1 MRRENDTN
9 EWLVIVANFTP
20 NTHGEYKV
28 GVPVEGFYKEI
39 FNSDSSRYGGSNKGN
54 MGGKE
59 TIKYNIHD
67 YQNALEL
74 ALPPLSVSIFKHQSK
89 NKKAHLN

>member
-1 MRRENDTN
+1 
-9 EWLVIVANFTP
+9 
-20 NTHGEYKV
+20 
-28 GVPVEGFYKEI
+28 
-39 FNSDSSRYGGSNKGN
+39 

-59 TIKYNIHD
+59 TINYNIHD

-89 NKKAHLN
+89 E

>member
-1 MRRENDTN
+1 MNLNLDDRISLFSLAQAYIPRK
-9 EWLVIVANFTP
+9 L
-20 NTHGEYKV
+20 
-28 GVPVEGFYKEI
+28 YKEI
-39 FNSDSSRYGGSNKGN
+39 FNSDGSRYGGSNKGN

-59 TIKYNIHD
+59 TINYNIHD

-89 NKKAHLN
+89 N

>member
-1 MRRENDTN
+1 
-9 EWLVIVANFTP
+9 
-20 NTHGEYKV
+20 
-28 GVPVEGFYKEI
+28 VEGFYKEI
-39 FNSDSSRYGGSNKGN
+39 FNSDSSRYGCSNKGN

-59 TIKYNIHD
+59 TINYNIHE

-89 NKKAHLN
+89 K